1 MGPPMVTTGGS
12 EERPWGRG
20 LRRKGRDYA
29 HPKRQGHGG
38 TRRALD
44 ETEDEVAFR
53 LVPSPEG
60 YRMHLDSPSDEDRT
74 IEDEDRVVLMVAAEV
89 DEQLTGA
96 VLDVEDGEH
105 PRLMLRLAG
114 TP

>member
-1 MGPPMVTTGGS
+1 
-12 EERPWGRG
+12 
-20 LRRKGRDYA
+20 
-29 HPKRQGHGG
+29 
-38 TRRALD
+38 
-44 ETEDEVAFR
+44 
-53 LVPSPEG
+53 
-60 YRMHLDSPSDEDRT
+60 MHLDSPSDEDRT